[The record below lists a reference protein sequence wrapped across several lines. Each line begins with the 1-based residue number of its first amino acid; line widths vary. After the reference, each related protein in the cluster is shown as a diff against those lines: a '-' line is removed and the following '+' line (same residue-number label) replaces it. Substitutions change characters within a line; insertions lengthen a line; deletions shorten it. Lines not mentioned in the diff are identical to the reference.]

1 MNTLAESPHFD
12 FTQMVSQHYKDLT
25 KSEKRIANYLRKN
38 QDESAFLSAA
48 EVADRLGISEATVVR
63 FARTLGFPSY
73 PAMRTHLQE
82 NFYQRVTHSTRLRTK
97 LADLREAGDIF
108 ERLTVSEID
117 YLSQALTSVDRGA
130 LQQSVAL
137 LKNSQRIFVYGL
149 GPSLSL
155 VDLMEIR
162 LRRFGKDVIALRTS
176 GREVFESLL
185 SLNAR
190 DLIFIITFFDL
201 NPSQQLILD
210 YAREVNCPVIMLT
223 DTLEAVVADKVN
235 VVLAA
240 KRGPISEF
248 HSLVVP
254 MTIINTLLLSLAGEE
269 QEQVTANLDKLDTLR
284 ERLMQANRNFS
295 TTP

>member
-1 MNTLAESPHFD
+1 MNSPTPPVQPD
-12 FTQMVSQHYKDLT
+12 FTQLVSQHYKDLT

-38 QDESAFLSAA
+38 QDESSFLSAA

-117 YLSQALTSVDRGA
+117 YLSQALTTVDRSA
-130 LQQSVAL
+130 LQQSVDL
-137 LKNSQRIFVYGL
+137 LKISQRIFVYGL
-149 GPSLSL
+149 GPSISL

-190 DLIFIITFFDL
+190 DLVFIITFFDL

-223 DTLEAVVADKVN
+223 DTLESVVSDKVN

-269 QEQVTANLDKLDTLR
+269 QEQVTANLDKLDQLR
-284 ERLMQANRNFS
+284 ERLMQANRKFS
-295 TTP
+295 ATP